1 MPASPSPKA
10 NSTRKKRASTV
21 PASKRPPNYA
31 AVFPASGDLAAK
43 WGSRKRNQHV
53 AALIRTSLAERP
65 WWSVPSVVP
74 AGGDLYAILNNKQL
88 VYLLDAGE
96 EDVKPV
102 HLFPLFNPIPPALTT
117 VPRGAMGLSP
127 ALVDFATL
135 LRQVPKELARTKPET
150 CVQCGS

>member
-1 MPASPSPKA
+1 MPKSPSPRPGSPRRRRSSEA
-10 NSTRKKRASTV
+10 

-53 AALIRTSLAERP
+53 AALVRTGLAERP
-65 WWSVPSVVP
+65 WWQVPSVVP
-74 AGGDLYAILNNKQL
+74 AGGDLFGLLQNKQL
-88 VYLLDAGE
+88 VYLVDAGE

-102 HLFPLFNPIPPALTT
+102 SLFPLYSPVPAALTT
-117 VPRGAMGLSP
+117 VPKGAMGLSP

-135 LRQVPKELARTKPET
+135 LRQVPQVLGRAKHE
-150 CVQCGS
+150 S